1 MKVKKMV
8 GRKEIEQIERLYELY
23 GFSKVKE
30 ADKFIVFTY
39 SNGCLLYT
47 SDAADD

>member
-1 MKVKKMV
+1 MV

-30 ADKFIVFTY
+30 ADKFIVFTKGY
-39 SNGCLLYT
+39 LGSGTRKLG
-47 SDAADD
+47 